1 MHTDIILIG
10 SITYALKARN
20 ALAEAGIR
28 ARVRKLEQTNRR
40 GCSYGLELPPDV
52 LLTVASVLRP
62 LNIDYEMYK
71 S

>member
-1 MHTDIILIG
+1 MHTDTILIG

-20 ALAEAGIR
+20 ALGEAGIR
-28 ARVRKLEQTNRR
+28 ARLKKLDQTNSR
-40 GCSYGLELPPDV
+40 GCSYGLELPAGN

-62 LNIDYEMYK
+62 LNIDYELI